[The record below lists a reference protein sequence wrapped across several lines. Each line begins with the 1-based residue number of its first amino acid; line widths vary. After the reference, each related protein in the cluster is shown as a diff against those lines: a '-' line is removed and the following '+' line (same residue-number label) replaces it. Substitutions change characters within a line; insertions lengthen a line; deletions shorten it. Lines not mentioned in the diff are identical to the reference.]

1 LPELLYS
8 SLASFRLKLLYLPV
22 GLSHATAV
30 ACRQLGWKEFQCWL
44 LGLLPDLYASLFL
57 PYGFDACSREPVP
70 STSRLIKGVC
80 SLSLSI
86 QQACLVYGLY
96 KGVCSLCFFIQLACL
111 AFVLVKGL
119 CSLFPVLLVSSA
131 FLIYNILTFDK
142 KKKKSSQSEL
152 SVSSSQ

>member
-1 LPELLYS
+1 MPELLYS
-8 SLASFRLKLLYLPV
+8 SLARFRLKLLYLPV

-96 KGVCSLCFFIQLACL
+96 KGVCSLCFFYSASLSCFCFGQ
-111 AFVLVKGL
+111 GT
-119 CSLFPVLLVSSA
+119 LFPFPCIAGLQRL
-131 FLIYNILTFDK
+131 FD
-142 KKKKSSQSEL
+142 L
-152 SVSSSQ
+152 